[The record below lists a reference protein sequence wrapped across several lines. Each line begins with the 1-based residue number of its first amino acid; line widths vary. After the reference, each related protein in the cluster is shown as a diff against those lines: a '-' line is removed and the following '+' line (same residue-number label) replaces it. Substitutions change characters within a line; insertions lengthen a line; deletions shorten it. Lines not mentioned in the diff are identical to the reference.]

1 MMEPETPRSPKLRKL
16 GELLVEEGL
25 IAPSQVERAL
35 QESRQTGE
43 PLGKILLKRGLIS
56 EEQLGEA
63 LSTQAGTEYLR
74 IGDWSFD
81 RELID
86 LFPHDFL
93 QRHQVL
99 PMRVKNGVLKVVM
112 VHPNDV
118 DTLDEIRLLTGLKP
132 QAVVTTSKEFDD
144 ALAVL
149 LSSLQGQ
156 VTEAIATLRQEST
169 ETSTSDAQRLVDEV
183 AVEDQPIV
191 RILNS
196 ILSDAITRGASDVH
210 LEPREKQMRVR
221 LRIDGVMIDVTEVP
235 KDLEAAL
242 LSRLK
247 IMANMDIAER
257 RRPQDGRGRLTVA
270 GKSYDLRIGM
280 IPSIWGE
287 KAVIRILRPAML
299 FGGIESLGL
308 LPETFERLKALI
320 ASPHGIILTTGPT
333 GSGKTT
339 SLYSALYELN
349 TSDRNIVTVEDPVE
363 YPLEGITQTQ
373 VNPRSGLSFADALRA
388 MLRQDPDVIMVGEI
402 RDQETL
408 QSAVFAALTGHLVLS
423 TIHTNDA
430 TSTPTRLLEMG
441 LPAYLMSSAI
451 RGIIAQRL
459 VRKLCPH
466 CREPFTPTEAYP
478 EAVRQGPIYRATGC
492 GRCRQTGFSGR
503 VGLFEIMPMT
513 PAIQELI
520 GQSAP
525 AYRIREAAAR
535 EGMLAMADDALRKV
549 HDGITTPEEVARA
562 LGPNWTEQRCLDS
575 STAR

>member
-1 MMEPETPRSPKLRKL
+1 MIEPETPRSPKLRKL
-16 GELLVEEGL
+16 GELLVDEGL
-25 IAPSQVERAL
+25 IAPAQVERAL
-35 QESRQTGE
+35 LESRQTGD

-56 EEQLGEA
+56 EEQLGEI

-86 LFPHDFL
+86 LFSHDFL

-99 PMRVKNGVLKVVM
+99 PMRVKDGVLHVVM

-156 VTEAIATLRQEST
+156 VTEAIASLRQE
-169 ETSTSDAQRLVDEV
+169 TSDMSGSDAQRLADEV

-191 RILNS
+191 RLLNS
-196 ILSDAITRGASDVH
+196 VLADAITRGASDVH
-210 LEPREKQMRVR
+210 LEPREKRMRIR
-221 LRIDGVMIDVTEVP
+221 LRIDGVMTDVTEVP

-242 LSRLK
+242 VSRLK
-247 IMANMDIAER
+247 VMANMDIAER
-257 RRPQDGRGRLTVA
+257 RRPQDGRSRLMVA
-270 GKSYDLRIGM
+270 GKSYDLRINM

-287 KAVIRILRPAML
+287 KGVIRILRPAML

-308 LPETFERLKALI
+308 SPESFAQLKTLI
-320 ASPHGIILTTGPT
+320 EAPHGIVLVTGPT

-349 TSDRNIVTVEDPVE
+349 TPDRNIVTVEDPVE
-363 YPLEGITQTQ
+363 YPLEGVTQTQ
-373 VNPRSGLSFADALRA
+373 VNPKANLSFADSLRA
-388 MLRQDPDVIMVGEI
+388 LLRQDPDVIMVGEI
-402 RDQETL
+402 RDEETL
-408 QSAVFAALTGHLVLS
+408 HAAVFAALTGHLVLS

-430 TSTPTRLLEMG
+430 ASTPTRILEMG
-441 LPAYLMSSAI
+441 LPAYLMASSV
-451 RGIIAQRL
+451 RGVVAQRL

-466 CREPFTPTEAYP
+466 CREAFTAGDAYP
-478 EAVRQGPIYRATGC
+478 EVLRQAPLYRGRGC
-492 GRCRQTGFSGR
+492 GRCRETGFSGR
-503 VGLFEIMPMT
+503 IGLFEIMTMT
-513 PAIQELI
+513 PQLQELV
-520 GQSAP
+520 GSGAP
-525 AYRIREAAAR
+525 SYRIREAAAR
-535 EGMLAMADDALRKV
+535 EGMLSMADDALRKV
-549 HDGITTPEEVARA
+549 HDGTTTPEEVARA
-562 LGPNWTEQRCLDS
+562 LGPNWTEQRCRVTS
-575 STAR
+575 IEP